1 MFSSYSIV
9 HWIPN
14 ESPWITMKPEWNL
27 HHPLRMRRWQVHG
40 GMSDRWRRWSCLS
53 ASTVGRQ
60 SDGPW
65 AQNSKIRD
73 CLLTGWPCG
82 AENLKLFFVEHM
94 LLVSIALSL
103 LRYYRYLSVLFICWI
118 FLVLTNND
126 NYIISTNIVFIYC
139 SLFLII
145 VIVFL
150 DLEGYPQDI
159 TSETLSHWIW
169 VSLWY

>member
-1 MFSSYSIV
+1 MLVFIKEV
-9 HWIPN
+9 FTVLGL
-14 ESPWITMKPEWNL
+14 EM
-27 HHPLRMRRWQVHG
+27 HPLRMRRWQVHG

-60 SDGPW
+60 SDGPL

-82 AENLKLFFVEHM
+82 VENLKLFFCWTHIISLYCIIIVT
-94 LLVSIALSL
+94 VLSL
-103 LRYYRYLSVLFICWI
+103 FVSTLYLLNNISV
-118 FLVLTNND
+118 
-126 NYIISTNIVFIYC
+126 C